1 MGTCVVRWVVG
12 LAIVIAAS
20 TASAAP
26 ELRPGSAVSADVVL
40 CEHSCWLADLIMP
53 DGWVEPKRQIELLGV
68 TGAATGLGTPLP
80 IAASQLT
87 GDMLAEG
94 AVKLGD
100 ATINAGTAAYPV
112 SIDKAT
118 LSPNHY
124 VGILRVSAPDGSGP
138 IDIPVDLRVRTGPGW
153 PLLMLIFG
161 IAIAWIAKWRK
172 DKGETIE
179 RVLKTQSRLTASIAF
194 DSAPAR
200 AVLVPM
206 LDRAEDALTRDAI
219 EEVDRILTKIA
230 ERRPMLAALDRL
242 ARSLPGNT
250 DIARARDMIARE
262 QDEQAK
268 ELIAK
273 LEDLASAP
281 SGEEFAVSSAAAA
294 RRRARRRVP
303 ELTAWQKLKYRVLL
317 PVLGPFLR
325 LLLLLLLALLGL
337 KELYVDG
344 GGDFGAR
351 PLYDYLALFFWG
363 FGAEVATRSLDNIG
377 GLLGGRAGKA
387 AAAPENKKDDSGGE
401 GEDDD
406 GDDDAAK
413 PEPKPTPEPEAAPS
427 TEPTVSLPEDEIGEE
442 ERPDTPTPFGIDTW
456 PGNKLD
462 IPHLISEGFRGRG
475 VKIAVID
482 TGVSTQATLDHKRIT
497 RLDTRPNFPGD
508 DDNGHGTMM
517 TSLFAS
523 ERGICPEAHVVSV
536 RALDADGNGSAASLV
551 AGIKLAIQHGCHV
564 ISISAGQR
572 NQDSAL
578 DAEVAKAVARGIVV
592 VAAIRKE
599 NPTGKAYPAASP
611 GAIAIAPSD
620 KSGKLIWGAP
630 PGYVLCAAPGAE
642 IPTFDPSGKRPIDGS
657 SPAAALVAGV
667 CALLLSG
674 TSDAEKPALGKKL
687 AAILKSTSRKVAGG
701 RVIAPKAALEK
712 ILEET

>member
-1 MGTCVVRWVVG
+1 MGTCVVRWVVAI
-12 LAIVIAAS
+12 AIVGAAT
-20 TASAAP
+20 TAAAAP
-26 ELRPGSAVSADVVL
+26 ELRPGSSVSADVVL
-40 CEHSCWLADLIMP
+40 CKYSCWLADLIMP
-53 DGWVEPKRQIELLGV
+53 DCWVEPRRQIELLGV
-68 TGAATGLGTPLP
+68 TGAATDLGTPLP
-80 IAASQLT
+80 IATSQLT

-94 AVKLGD
+94 AVELGD
-100 ATINAGTAAYPV
+100 AKINAGTAAYPV
-112 SIDKAT
+112 SIHKKK

-206 LDRAEDALTRDAI
+206 LDRAEDALSRDAI
-219 EEVDRILTKIA
+219 EEVDRILTEIA

-250 DIARARDMIARE
+250 DIARARDMIVRE

-268 ELIAK
+268 ELITK
-273 LEDLASAP
+273 LEDLANAP
-281 SGEEFAVSSAAAA
+281 AGDQFAVSSAAAA
-294 RRRARRRVP
+294 QRRARRPVP
-303 ELTAWQKLKYRVLL
+303 ALTWWQRLKYRVLL

-325 LLLLLLLALLGL
+325 LLLLFLLALLGL

-387 AAAPENKKDDSGGE
+387 APAPEKKDENGGKDDE
-401 GEDDD
+401 GD
-406 GDDDAAK
+406 GGDAEE
-413 PEPKPTPEPEAAPS
+413 PEPTPESEPTIEPAPS
-427 TEPTVSLPEDEIGEE
+427 TEPTVTLPEDEPGEE
-442 ERPDTPTPFGIDTW
+442 PADAPTPFGITAW
-456 PGNKLD
+456 PATKLD
-462 IPHLISEGFRGRG
+462 IQRLHSEGCRGRG
-475 VKIAVID
+475 VKVAIID
-482 TGVSTQATLDHKRIT
+482 TGVSKQQSKLDHKRIT
-497 RLDTRPNFPGD
+497 SLDTRPGFPGD
-508 DDNGHGTMM
+508 DENGHGTMM
-517 TSLFAS
+517 ASLFVS
-523 ERGICPEAHVVSV
+523 ERGICPEVHVVSI

-551 AGIKLAIQHGCHV
+551 AGIKLAIKHGCQV

-572 NQDSAL
+572 SKDSAL
-578 DAEVAKAVARGIVV
+578 DAEVAKAVTMGIVV

-599 NPTGKAYPAASP
+599 NPTAKAYPAASP

-620 KSGKLIWGAP
+620 QNDKLIWGAP
-630 PGYVLCAAPGAE
+630 PDYVLCAAPGAQ
-642 IPTFDPSGKRPIDGS
+642 IPTFDPGGRRPLGGS

-674 TSDAEKPALGKKL
+674 KSDADKPTLGKKL
-687 AAILKSTSRKVAGG
+687 AGILKSTSKSVPGG
-701 RVIAPKAALEK
+701 RVIATRAALEK
-712 ILEET
+712 VLEDS